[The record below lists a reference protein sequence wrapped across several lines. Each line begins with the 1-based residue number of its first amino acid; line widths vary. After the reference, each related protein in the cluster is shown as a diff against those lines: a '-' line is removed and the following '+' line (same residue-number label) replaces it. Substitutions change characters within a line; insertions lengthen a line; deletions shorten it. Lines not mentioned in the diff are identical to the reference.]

1 MALSRRRRRRKA
13 VGMNG
18 NGQEPRKIH
27 VTEQA
32 VAVVRERVP
41 MDSLTGFFGRAFG
54 AVMAAV
60 QMQGA
65 SPAGPP
71 FALYHGVPGES
82 VDVEAGF
89 PIAGHFH
96 GTGEVASGT
105 LPDTDAFEAIHSG
118 PYDTL
123 GTTYDAIRQ
132 RMEDSGAT
140 PGAMMWEYYLSDP
153 EKQPDPAT
161 WQTRVV
167 WPVA

>member
-1 MALSRRRRRRKA
+1 
-13 VGMNG
+13 MNE

-27 VTEQA
+27 ISEQA

-41 MDSLTGFFGRAFG
+41 MDALTGFFGRAFG

-71 FALYHGVPGES
+71 FALYHGMPGES

-89 PIAGHFH
+89 PISGNFH

-132 RMEDSGAT
+132 RMEEDGAT
-140 PGAMMWEYYLSDP
+140 PAGMMWEYYLSDP

-161 WQTRVV
+161 WQTKVV

>member
-1 MALSRRRRRRKA
+1 
-13 VGMNG
+13 MNG

-123 GTTYDAIRQ
+123 RTTYDAIRQ

>member
-1 MALSRRRRRRKA
+1 
-13 VGMNG
+13 MNG